1 MRLGS
6 SISASFDWTK
16 STEEN
21 YRDDASR
28 WEDEGGKFRDA
39 RALLDMNYHAPYT
52 RARRRLQDEIVK
64 RLLDSATDG
73 SSVAANKRREGN
85 EAIQWA
91 VFTAGAMGAGKT
103 HCLRTLAE
111 RGLFPPLPNST
122 LAASQLTSPSSVG
135 QPPLTSSSRQL
146 HPAPSKASG
155 RAGFVHV
162 DPDVIRYLLPEMAG
176 YLERDPETAGT
187 LTHKESCLVAEVLT
201 LAALRDERCL
211 SVVVDGSLRD
221 TEWYSDLFRRI
232 RAGDLSH
239 RNHDVVSDG
248 DCGIHSGSQKGRNLG
263 NSTGSIEHSKK
274 DTATAQARMASN
286 KRGTHIAIIH
296 MVANASEVLAR
307 ASRRAAATGRAIPLE
322 KLRLSIEKVPGSVD
336 ALEPLA
342 DITITINTDGPDPVI
357 IRSTLGK
364 ESGVAGLLSSCIGE
378 NKDET
383 GTLSWSAFARLWQ
396 LCS

>member
-1 MRLGS
+1 MSLGS

-28 WEDEGGKFRDA
+28 WEDKGSKFRDV
-39 RALLDMNYHAPYT
+39 RALLDMNYHAHYT
-52 RARRRLQDEIVK
+52 RARRRLQDEIV
-64 RLLDSATDG
+64 RHLLDAATDG
-73 SSVAANKRREGN
+73 SSVAANKLREGN

-103 HCLRTLAE
+103 RCLRTLAE

-122 LAASQLTSPSSVG
+122 IAASQLTSPSSVG

-201 LAALRDERCL
+201 LAALRDERRL
-211 SVVVDGSLRD
+211 SVVVDGSLGD
-221 TEWYSDLFRRI
+221 TEWYADLFRRI

-239 RNHDVVSDG
+239 CNHDVVSDG
-248 DCGIHSGSQKGRNLG
+248 DCGIHSGS
-263 NSTGSIEHSKK
+263 TGSIEHRKK
-274 DTATAQARMASN
+274 DTATAQARIASN

-296 MVANASEVLAR
+296 VVANASEVLAR
-307 ASRRAAATGRAIPLE
+307 ASRRAVATGRVIPLE
-322 KLRLSIEKVPGSVD
+322 KLRVSIEKVPGSVD

-357 IRSTLGK
+357 VRSTLGK

-378 NKDET
+378 NKDEA

-396 LCS
+396 LHS